1 MIQLTRLNNA
11 PLAVNSDLIKY
22 VEEAPDTVLT
32 LIHGEKL
39 VVRETMV
46 QVIDRIREFRRSLL
60 QGIADLPRAAC
71 MHPSLNLASPSVE
84 IEETD
89 GG

>member
-11 PLAVNSDLIKY
+11 PLAVNSELIKY

-46 QVIDRIREFRRSLL
+46 QVIERIREFRRSLL
-60 QGIADLPRAAC
+60 GSMVNLSCATCVP
-71 MHPSLNLASPSVE
+71 PSLSFANPPVE